1 MKKILRLPGLLFF
14 AILFPFV
21 TSAQK
26 SNNGADK
33 SAAGHFEISGIALGV
48 ADGTSLSLYNGTS
61 GVPEASTTVQGEK
74 FSFTGSVPTPEP
86 KVIVMDNKPPYLT
99 FFVENRPLE
108 IKFTGHDFKD
118 ASVKGSTSQDE
129 YAILAKILDKYSPV
143 FIQDGNADEAMK
155 KQAASEIAH
164 YVSKHYSSFTAP
176 LALFRYFQASQD
188 AIATDSLF
196 EKVSPPVKDAV
207 LGKSLAKTLGELMR
221 NPIGKTVPDFTQN
234 DPDGK
239 PVSLKSFRGQYVLV
253 DFWASW
259 CGPCRQENPNV
270 VATYNKYK
278 DKNYT
283 VLGVSFDKSK
293 QPWLDA
299 IRKDNLTWTHVSD
312 LQGWA
317 NAVGQ
322 QFNITSIPQNFLI
335 DPNGKLIGK
344 NLRGADL
351 EAKLASIFGY

>member
-26 SNNGADK
+26 SHNGADK

-143 FIQDGNADEAMK
+143 FVQDGNADEAMK

-196 EKVSPPVKDAV
+196 EMVSPPVKDAI
-207 LGKSLAKTLGELMR
+207 LGKSLAKTLAELMR
-221 NPIGKTVPDFTQN
+221 NPIGKIVPDFTQN

-239 PVSLKSFRGQYVLV
+239 PVSLKSFRGKYVLV

-259 CGPCRQENPNV
+259 CRPCREENPNV
-270 VATYNKYK
+270 VAAYNMYK
-278 DKNYT
+278 NKNFT
-283 VLGVSFDKSK
+283 VLGVSLDKAK
-293 QPWLDA
+293 KAWIDA
-299 IRKDNLTWTHVSD
+299 IKMDSLTWQHVSD
-312 LQGWA
+312 LKGWS
-317 NAVGQ
+317 NAVAL
-322 QFNITSIPQNFLI
+322 QFGINSIPQNILLDKEGRI
-335 DPNGKLIGK
+335 LGK
-344 NLRGADL
+344 NLRG
-351 EAKLASIFGY
+351 EALLRKLNQLLQ